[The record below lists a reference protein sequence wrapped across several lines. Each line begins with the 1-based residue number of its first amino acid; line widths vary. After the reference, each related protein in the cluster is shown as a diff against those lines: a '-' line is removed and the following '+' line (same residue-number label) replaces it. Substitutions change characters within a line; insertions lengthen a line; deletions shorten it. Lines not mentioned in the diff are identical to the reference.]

1 MKVNKTWLLRGLWV
15 VIAIFSLVFFIISVI
30 PKKKPEE
37 KPYTSIT
44 DEKLDV
50 VVLNGTKRNK
60 LAYTVSQY
68 LKSKGIDVIYYGNA
82 DSIYSHTLII
92 DRRDSIN
99 LSYAKRVARFI
110 KGKIMYMPDPDNIA
124 PVFIILGNDYK

>member
-1 MKVNKTWLLRGLWV
+1 MKVDKTFLLRGLWV
-15 VIAIFSLVFFIISVI
+15 VIAALTLLFFIISVI
-30 PKKKPEE
+30 PKNKKE

-50 VVLNGTKRNK
+50 VVLNGTKMDK

-68 LKSKGIDVIYYGNA
+68 LKGKGVDVIYYGNA

-124 PVFIILGNDYK
+124 PVFVILGNDYK